1 MISANTKPAAWLM
14 NNNQAAGS
22 FFIDLKNK
30 EDWRRTV
37 VDFRERPSG
46 IIDLIDSR
54 ISLFLAVGYCF

>member
-30 EDWRRTV
+30 EDWMRAV